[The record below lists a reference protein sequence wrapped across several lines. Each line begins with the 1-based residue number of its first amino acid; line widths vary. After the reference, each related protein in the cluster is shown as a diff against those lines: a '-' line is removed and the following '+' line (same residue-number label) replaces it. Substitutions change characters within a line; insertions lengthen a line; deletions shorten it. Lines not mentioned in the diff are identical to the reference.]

1 MYSDGQSVCNSSER
15 YHQLVMLEACNITF
29 RVGDKPLISEM
40 SVSFAPGNL
49 HLIIGPNGAGKST
62 LIKVL
67 ARLLRP
73 HSGTVKYAGTDVSQ
87 RSEAD
92 LAKHRAV
99 LSQAIEVAFPLTV
112 REVVMMGRYP
122 HFGGRPGPVDEQIT
136 DELMDFFDVTE
147 FSDRNYQTLS
157 GGERQRVNFAR
168 VLAQLWHAD
177 SGTATA
183 TDSHTARSS
192 CRYLFLDEPLTFLD
206 IRHQIEFMKKVRAF
220 TNAPDVVTVGVVHD
234 LNLAARFADQIIL
247 LNHGRVVATG
257 NAAEVLTTDYIR
269 QVFGVEPTFVPIEHS
284 GVHLIFD

>member
-1 MYSDGQSVCNSSER
+1 
-15 YHQLVMLEACNITF
+15 MLEASNITF
-29 RVGDKPLISEM
+29 RVGHRALISEV
-40 SVSFAPGNL
+40 SVSFAPGKF

-73 HSGTVKYAGTDVSQ
+73 QNGKVEYEGADVHQ
-87 RSEAD
+87 QSESD
-92 LAKHRAV
+92 LAKRRAV

-122 HFGGRPGPVDEQIT
+122 HFGGRPGPIDEKIT
-136 DELMDFFDVTE
+136 DELMEFFDVTE
-147 FSDRNYQTLS
+147 FSERNYQTLS

-168 VLAQLWHAD
+168 VLAQLWRANSGSLPVSD
-177 SGTATA
+177 SPSTP
-183 TDSHTARSS
+183 SP

-206 IRHQIEFMKKVRAF
+206 IHHQIAFMKKVRGFAD
-220 TNAPDVVTVGVVHD
+220 APDVVTVGVVHD
-234 LNLAARFADQIIL
+234 LNLAARFADQIVL

-257 NAAEVLTTDYIR
+257 TAAEVLTTERIR
-269 QVFGVEPTFVPIEHS
+269 DVFGVEPTFVPVKQS